1 MLFSHLYDH
10 LTGSCATNWWLIE
23 KRSIHMRHPGI
34 VAVLL
39 LASVGMGRTGNAQV
53 TTGTIL
59 GTVTDQSGGVLAGA
73 MITATNL
80 DTGFSRAVRTDT
92 GGTYV
97 LANMPLGRY
106 DVQAEAQ
113 SFKTKKVGP
122 SVLVVDQR
130 LRIDIMLE
138 LGAVAETM
146 EVKGAATLLQ
156 TDQPDVNQIVQE
168 KEITGLPL
176 NGRDFFSLLL
186 LSNGVQDTSNDQG
199 GATTNVTF
207 SVNGM
212 RPEANS
218 VTLDGVQM
226 SSVREADVDLRPNV
240 DAIQEFKVLTSIPSA
255 EYGHTAGGVIS
266 IQTKSGTNVLRG
278 TLFEFHRNDAL
289 NASNFFRNPVN
300 PKKAPLKQNHF
311 GGTLG
316 GPLRRGK
323 TFFFGDYQG
332 YTLRKINEA
341 FARVPE
347 VAFRRGDFSS
357 LLPGAVVMDPETG
370 LPFPGNII
378 PAQRIH
384 PLASAMINAVALPNL
399 PNDYPLGNY
408 FVQQPHRVTTHEGG
422 LRIDHTLSANDQLFV
437 RFRLSNSH
445 LFTADAMSRPDGPM
459 PGLAKGTNDDG
470 RGIVQGGTHDDRN
483 YNTVVSYVRVL
494 GPKLVSDSRVG
505 LHSYNLDVLSNA
517 HGQNLAEKFGL
528 RGTNVDENS
537 SGLPI
542 LYLNAYTNF
551 GGDDFKPLYFKETFW
566 QFNQTFTYS
575 SGGHTLKTG
584 GELRTR
590 KEDHYFALFPAG
602 AFYYYPQRTTN
613 YTYVGSHELAEVL
626 LGLPMFSFHGRRF
639 GSPVLRDNQ
648 YSAFAQDDWK
658 ISDRL
663 TLNLGV
669 RYEYYTPFYSPT
681 NELSMFDVDLKRIV
695 IAGKDGE
702 SRYIVDTDRNDFA
715 PRVGAVYKLD
725 KRTTLRG
732 GFGVF
737 YTPETAK
744 RDDIK
749 FNPPFYREY
758 TLFDQW
764 MWFDAAPP
772 AFEDPGPFPTGYNTT
787 NIERAY
793 RRGYSQQYS
802 VAAQRELPGG
812 LLAEVGY
819 VGSRAEGLPFSV
831 NINQPHPDGTPAPFP
846 DLGRTSVVRPTATSS
861 YHSGQFKLEKR
872 FGQGLFLLA
881 THTWSKSI
889 DTVSSAMFS
898 AQTNGGVQNIFEPE
912 QNRAVSDWDVPHRFA
927 ISSVWDV
934 PFGKDRRF
942 GATAPRAA
950 RALLGDWQLTGIFI
964 ARSGMPG
971 TVTVGVP
978 GSPGNAV
985 PGGDARPNLLHDP
998 NLDSSQRSI
1007 DQWFDTTA
1015 FAAARSASGGLLPG
1029 DAGRNIIRG
1038 PGYVNLDLGF
1048 LKHVPSGGQ
1057 SRVQFRIEIFNALN
1071 QPHFALPVL
1080 RMSDP
1085 AFGKITHTRSSTNFG
1100 STATSFGNR
1109 MIQVAV
1115 KYEF

>member
-1 MLFSHLYDH
+1 M
-10 LTGSCATNWWLIE
+10 
-23 KRSIHMRHPGI
+23 KRARLL
-34 VAVLL
+34 AVLV
-39 LASVGMGRTGNAQV
+39 LACVGLCRTAHAQV

-73 MITATNL
+73 TITATNL
-80 DTGFSRAVRTDT
+80 DTGVSRAARTDAE
-92 GGTYV
+92 GTYL

-106 DVQAEAQ
+106 DVQAEAAA
-113 SFKTKKVGP
+113 FKTQRIGP
-122 SVLVVDQR
+122 SVLIVDQR
-130 LRIDIMLE
+130 LRIDIVLE
-138 LGAVAETM
+138 LGAVTETV
-146 EVKGAATLLQ
+146 EITGALTLLQ

-168 KEITGLPL
+168 KEIKALPL

-266 IQTKSGTNVLRG
+266 IQTKSGTNTPHG
-278 TLFEFHRNDAL
+278 SLFEFHRNDAL
-289 NASNFFRNPVN
+289 NASNFFKNPVN
-300 PKKAPLKQNHF
+300 PKKAPLEQNHF
-311 GGTLG
+311 GGTIG
-316 GPLRRGK
+316 GPVQKNR
-323 TFFFGDYQG
+323 TFFFADYQG
-332 YTLRKINEA
+332 YRLSKINEA

-347 VAFRRGDFSS
+347 EPFRRGDFSS
-357 LLPGAVVMDPETG
+357 LLPGAVVIDPQTG
-370 LPFPGNII
+370 QPFPGNII
-378 PAQRIH
+378 PANRIH

-422 LRIDHTLSANDQLFV
+422 GRIDHVFSGNDQLFA
-437 RFRLSNSH
+437 RFRMSRSK
-445 LFTADAMSRPDGPM
+445 LFTADAMSRADGPM

-483 YNTVVSYVRVL
+483 YNGVVSYVHIF
-494 GPKLVSDSRVG
+494 GGAKLVGESRVG
-505 LHSYNLDVLSNA
+505 LHRYNLDVLSNA

-575 SGGHTLKTG
+575 TGGHTLKTG

-590 KEDHYFALFPAG
+590 KEDHYFVLFPAG
-602 AFYYYPQRTTN
+602 AFYYFPQRTTN

-626 LGLPMFSFHGRRF
+626 LGLPMFGYHGRRF

-658 ISDRL
+658 ISNRL
-663 TLNLGV
+663 TLNLGL

-681 NELSMFDVDLKRIV
+681 NELSMFDVEQKRMV
-695 IAGKDGE
+695 IAEKDGE
-702 SRYIVDTDRNDFA
+702 SRYIIDPDRNDFA

-725 KRTTLRG
+725 ERTTLRG
-732 GFGVF
+732 GFGIF

-758 TLFDQW
+758 ALFDQW
-764 MWFDAAPP
+764 TWFDPAPP
-772 AFEDPGPFPTGYNTT
+772 PFDDPGAFPTDYNTT
-787 NIERAY
+787 NIDR
-793 RRGYSQQYS
+793 RFNRGYSRQYS
-802 VAAQRELPGG
+802 FAAQRELPGG

-819 VGSRAEGLPFSV
+819 VGSKASGLPFSV
-831 NINQPHPDGTPAPFP
+831 NINQARPDGTPAPFP
-846 DLGRTSVVRPTATSS
+846 ALGRVSVIRPTARSS

-881 THTWSKSI
+881 THTWSRSI
-889 DTVSSAMFS
+889 DTISSAMFS
-898 AQTNGGVQNIFEPE
+898 AATSGGVQNIFDPE
-912 QNRAVSDWDVPHRFA
+912 QNLAVSDWDVPHRFA
-927 ISSVWDV
+927 VSAIWDV
-934 PFGKDRRF
+934 PFGTGRRF
-942 GATAPRAA
+942 GSDAPAAA
-950 RALLGDWQLTGIFI
+950 RALLGNWQLTGIFI

-978 GSPGNAV
+978 GTPDNRV
-985 PGGDARPNLLHDP
+985 PGGDARPNLLRDP
-998 NLDSSQRSI
+998 SLPSSERSVNG
-1007 DQWFDTTA
+1007 WFDTTA
-1015 FAAARSASGGLLPG
+1015 FVAARSASGALLPG
-1029 DAGRNIIRG
+1029 NAGRNIVRG

-1048 LKHVPSGGQ
+1048 MKYLPSGGGMRLQ
-1057 SRVQFRIEIFNALN
+1057 LRAEVFNALN
-1071 QPHFALPVL
+1071 RPHFALPVL

-1109 MIQVAV
+1109 MIQLAI
-1115 KYEF
+1115 KLEF

>member
-1 MLFSHLYDH
+1 MKRPLLVFVLACLAISH
-10 LTGSCATNWWLIE
+10 TAQ
-23 KRSIHMRHPGI
+23 
-34 VAVLL
+34 
-39 LASVGMGRTGNAQV
+39 AQV

-73 MITATNL
+73 AITATNL
-80 DTGFSRAVRTDT
+80 DTGFSRGARTDEQ
-92 GGTYV
+92 GTYL
-97 LANMPLGRY
+97 LANMPLGPYEVR
-106 DVQAEAQ
+106 AEAP
-113 SFKTKKVGP
+113 SFKSQKVGP

-130 LRIDIMLE
+130 LRINVVLE
-138 LGAVAETM
+138 LGAVAETV
-146 EVKGAATLLQ
+146 EIKGALTLLQ

-168 KEITGLPL
+168 KEIKELPL

-266 IQTKSGTNVLRG
+266 IQMKSGTNTLHG

-300 PKKAPLKQNHF
+300 PKKAALKQNQF
-311 GGTLG
+311 GGTVG
-316 GPLRRGK
+316 GPLRQNK
-323 TFFFGDYQG
+323 TFFFADYQG
-332 YTLRKINEA
+332 GTLRKSNEA
-341 FARVPE
+341 FAFVPE
-347 VAFRRGDFSS
+347 EPFRRGDFSS
-357 LLPGAVVMDPETG
+357 LLPASVVMDPQTG
-370 LPFPGNII
+370 QPFPGNII
-378 PAQRIH
+378 PAGRIH
-384 PLASAMINAVALPNL
+384 PLASALINAVSLPNL

-408 FVQQPHRVTTHEGG
+408 FVQQPHEVTSHEGG
-422 LRIDHTLSANDQLFV
+422 VRIDHVFSGNDQLFG
-437 RFRLSNSH
+437 RFRASDSD
-445 LFTADAMSRPDGPM
+445 LFTADAMSRQDGPM
-459 PGLAKGTNDDG
+459 PGLAKGTNDDS

-483 YNTVVSYVRVL
+483 YNGVLSYVHIF
-494 GPKLVSDSRVG
+494 GNKLVGDSRVG
-505 LHSYNLDVLSNA
+505 LHKYNLDVLSNA
-517 HGQNLAEKFGL
+517 HGQNLAEQFGL
-528 RGTNVDENS
+528 HGVNVDETS

-575 SGGHTLKTG
+575 TGAHTLKSG

-626 LGLPMFSFHGRRF
+626 LGLPMFSYHGRRF

-648 YSAFAQDDWK
+648 YSVFVQDDWK
-658 ISDRL
+658 VNGRL
-663 TLNLGV
+663 TLNLGL

-681 NELSMFDVDLKRIV
+681 NEMSMFDVDAERIV
-695 IAGKDGE
+695 TAGTNGE
-702 SRYIVDTDRNDFA
+702 SRYIVGPDRNDWA
-715 PRVGAVYKLD
+715 PRIGAVY
-725 KRTTLRG
+725 RVGENTTLRG
-732 GFGVF
+732 GFGIF

-758 TLFDQW
+758 SLFDQW

-772 AFEDPGPFPTGYNTT
+772 PFEDPGAFPTGYNTT
-787 NIERAY
+787 NIDRGFT
-793 RRGYSQQYS
+793 RGYSRQYS
-802 VAAQRELPGG
+802 FAMQHELGG
-812 LLAEVGY
+812 GVLAEAAY
-819 VGSRAEGLPFSV
+819 VGSSAEGLPFSV
-831 NINQPHPDGTPAPFP
+831 NINQAQPGGIPAPFP
-846 DLGRTSVVRPTATSS
+846 TLGRVNVIRPTATSS

-872 FGQGLFLLA
+872 FGQGLFLLS
-881 THTWSKSI
+881 TYTWSKSI
-889 DTVSSAMFS
+889 DTVSSALFS
-898 AQTNGGVQNIFEPE
+898 AETTGGVQNIFDPE

-927 ISSVWDV
+927 ASYVWEV
-934 PFGKDRRF
+934 PFGAGRRF
-942 GATAPRAA
+942 GSDAPKAL
-950 RALLGDWQLTGIFI
+950 RALLGDWQLSGIFV
-964 ARSGMPG
+964 ARSGVPG
-971 TVTVGVP
+971 TVTVS
-978 GSPGNAV
+978 SPGTDASRV

-998 NLDSSQRSI
+998 SLSSSERSV
-1007 DQWFDTTA
+1007 DHWFDTTA
-1015 FAAARSASGGLLPG
+1015 FAAAKSESGALLPG

-1048 LKHVPSGGQ
+1048 LKSVPAGGGR
-1057 SRVQFRIEIFNALN
+1057 RVQLRAEVFNALN

-1080 RMSDP
+1080 KMSDP

-1100 STATSFGNR
+1100 STATSFASR
-1109 MIQVAV
+1109 MIQLAI
-1115 KYEF
+1115 KFEF

>member
-1 MLFSHLYDH
+1 MRRSR
-10 LTGSCATNWWLIE
+10 LIA
-23 KRSIHMRHPGI
+23 
-34 VAVLL
+34 AVLL
-39 LASVGMGRTGNAQV
+39 AAVGICRMADAQV

-73 MITATNL
+73 TITATNL
-80 DTGFSRAVRTDT
+80 DTRFSRSVRTGAD
-92 GGTYV
+92 GTYV
-97 LANMPLGRY
+97 LANMPLGQY
-106 DVQAEAQ
+106 DVQAEAP
-113 SFKTKKVGP
+113 SFKTQKVGP
-122 SVLVVDQR
+122 SVLIVDQR
-130 LRIDIMLE
+130 LRIDIVLAV
-138 LGAVAETM
+138 GTVAET
-146 EVKGAATLLQ
+146 VDIKGALTLLQ

-168 KEITGLPL
+168 KEIKGLPL

-266 IQTKSGTNVLRG
+266 IQSKSGTNALHG
-278 TLFEFHRNDAL
+278 TMFEFHRNDAL
-289 NASNFFRNPVN
+289 NASNYFKNPVN

-311 GGTLG
+311 GGTAG
-316 GPLRRGK
+316 GPLRQNK
-323 TFFFGDYQG
+323 TFFFADYQG
-332 YTLRKINEA
+332 FTLRKTNEA

-347 VAFRRGDFSS
+347 EPFRRGDFSS
-357 LLPGAVVMDPETG
+357 LLPGSVVIDPQTG
-370 LPFPGNII
+370 RPFPGNII
-378 PAQRIH
+378 PPDRIH

-408 FVQQPHRVTTHEGG
+408 FVQQPQRVTTHEGG
-422 LRIDHTLSANDQLFV
+422 GRVDHVFSGSDQLFG
-437 RFRLSNSH
+437 RFRMSQSD
-445 LFTADAMSRPDGPM
+445 LFTADAMSRPDGPL

-483 YNTVVSYVRVL
+483 YNGVVSYVHIF
-494 GPKLVSDSRVG
+494 GSKLVGESRVG
-505 LHSYNLDVLSNA
+505 LHRYTLDVLSNA
-517 HGQNLAEKFGL
+517 HGQNLPEQFGL
-528 RGTNVDENS
+528 HGVSIDENS

-542 LYLNAYTNF
+542 LYLNDYTNF

-566 QFNQTFTYS
+566 QINQSFTYS
-575 SGGHTLKTG
+575 AGGHTLKTG

-648 YSAFAQDDWK
+648 YSAFVQDDWK
-658 ISDRL
+658 IANRL
-663 TLNLGV
+663 TLNLGL

-681 NELSMFDVDLKRIV
+681 NELSMFDVDARQMV
-695 IAGKDGE
+695 VAAQNGE
-702 SRYIVDTDRNDFA
+702 SRYIVDPDRNDLA
-715 PRVGAVYKLD
+715 PRIGAAYKLNE
-725 KRTTLRG
+725 RTTLRG
-732 GFGVF
+732 GFGIF

-764 MWFDAAPP
+764 MWFDPAPP
-772 AFEDPGPFPTGYNTT
+772 PFDDPGAFPKGYNTT
-787 NIERAY
+787 NIDR
-793 RRGYSQQYS
+793 RFNRGYSRQYS
-802 VAAQRELPGG
+802 VAVQRELPGG
-812 LLAEVGY
+812 LLAEAGY
-819 VGSRAEGLPFSV
+819 VGSTGTGLPFSV
-831 NINQPHPDGTPAPFP
+831 NINQPRPDGTPAPFK
-846 DLGRTSVVRPTATSS
+846 DLGRVSVVRPTARSA
-861 YHSGQFKLEKR
+861 YHSGQFKVEKR

-881 THTWSKSI
+881 NHTWSRSM
-889 DTVSSAMFS
+889 DTASSALFS
-898 AQTNGGVQNIFEPE
+898 PATNGGVQNIFDPE
-912 QNRAVSDWDVPHRFA
+912 QNLAVSDWDVPHRFA
-927 ISSVWDV
+927 VSYVWDV
-934 PFGKDRRF
+934 PYGTGRRF
-942 GATAPRAA
+942 GGNAPAIA
-950 RALLGDWQLTGIFI
+950 RALLGNWQFTGIFI

-978 GSPGNAV
+978 GTSGNQV
-985 PGGDARPNLLHDP
+985 PGGDARPNVLRDP
-998 NLDSSQRSI
+998 NLPSSQQSVDR
-1007 DQWFDTTA
+1007 WFDTTA
-1015 FAAARSASGGLLPG
+1015 FVAARSASGGLLPG
-1029 DAGRNIIRG
+1029 NAGRNIIRG

-1048 LKHVPSGGQ
+1048 VKYLPSGGA
-1057 SRVQFRIEIFNALN
+1057 SRLQLRAEVFNALN
-1071 QPHFALPVL
+1071 RPHFALPVL

-1100 STATSFGNR
+1100 STATSFASR
-1109 MIQVAV
+1109 MIQLAI
-1115 KYEF
+1115 KLEF